1 MQSFNILKY
10 AFSDAKK
17 KHGNPSSYNSKR
29 DDNHLNAW
37 NSRKLFTESSAP
49 SVRVCIGIKVLLCL
63 VINVVRFK
71 I

>member
-1 MQSFNILKY
+1 MQTFYVIKY
-10 AFSDAKK
+10 VFSDTKK

-49 SVRVCIGIKVLLCL
+49 SVRVCIIVQALYD
-63 VINVVRFK
+63 
-71 I
+71 